1 MSPRSLDFTRRA
13 QAHARRCAARRWRAT
28 VPTMTPSTS
37 RRGSRAPST
46 LSGPL
51 STVQYVVNG
60 VHFDMVR
67 VPPGRFIDGEG
78 ETRRELLVS
87 RPFELGVTPVTQA
100 LWRAVMGSSPSKF
113 QGEDRPAE
121 QVSWGDAQQ
130 LMGALAQRGLPG
142 FRLPTEAE
150 WAWAARCGASTR
162 WAGADRSEVA
172 AVVNSRQTAAVAG
185 LSGAA
190 VGAFDL
196 SGNVY
201 EWVGDW
207 DGLALSAQ
215 VDARGPA
222 SGSDRVLRGGS
233 LVNFPQF
240 ARVAFRNR
248 GVPGVRSHA
257 LGFRLFRA
265 AP

>member
-1 MSPRSLDFTRRA
+1 MTSSTLRR
-13 QAHARRCAARRWRAT
+13 
-28 VPTMTPSTS
+28 V
-37 RRGSRAPST
+37 SRAPSAPFG
-46 LSGPL
+46 SL
-51 STVQYVVNG
+51 STVRYTVNG
-60 VHFDMVR
+60 ADFDMVR
-67 VPPGRFIDGEG
+67 VPPGRFVDGEG

-207 DGLALSAQ
+207 YEGYGQ
-215 VDARGPA
+215 VPPAGVDVQGPA
-222 SGSDRVLRGGS
+222 SGSFRVYRGGS
-233 LVNFPQF
+233 WGIDPQY
-240 ARVAFRNR
+240 ARVADRY
-248 GVPGVRSHA
+248 GDVPGNRRSILGVR
-257 LGFRLFRA
+257 LLRTV
-265 AP
+265 P